1 MPKISFLKTTKLKQQ
16 ADSIIWYSKPG
27 ILTLNKTHTD
37 LETKNMHQ
45 SKHQKHIVVIDRFQN
60 YFIPKNHNHKHIFLV
75 SSNINNKLKSGFSK
89 EKKYL
94 YTLIKIQ
101 T

>member
-1 MPKISFLKTTKLKQQ
+1 LLKISILKTTKLKLTQI
-16 ADSIIWYSKPG
+16 DNLVFKTS

-89 EKKYL
+89 EKKYF